1 MSWWK
6 TAIYDIWSPITLDK
20 LLQERRSLSHFF
32 PKEVLALEG
41 LPKSFIRFGPNSN
54 RICWAAGWE
63 RLSGKPKNSP
73 NGRCGIATS
82 LACWPPRRSEGAA
95 AKSAAKSVAKSAVK
109 SAAKSA
115 IDAVREDVFFLRR
128 GIPSDMDPVP
138 PSVAWRSSFHPQ
150 PSDPFAGPRT
160 WDTCRNVWPNRAA

>member
-6 TAIYDIWSPITLDK
+6 TAIYDTWSPITLDK

-41 LPKSFIRFGPNSN
+41 LPKSFIRFGPNSI

-95 AKSAAKSVAKSAVK
+95 AKSAV
-109 SAAKSA
+109 
-115 IDAVREDVFFLRR
+115 DAVREDVFFLRR
-128 GIPSDMDPVP
+128 GIPSDLDPVP

-160 WDTCRNVWPNRAA
+160 WDTCRNVWPSRAA